1 MKIEIKRA
9 TVCGGVSVTPGEI
22 VDASGPDARTLI
34 ALGKAVPVAE
44 KAEKPGNRD
53 DDMKSKRNTRKR

>member
-9 TVCGGVSVTPGEI
+9 TVCGGVPVTPGEI

-53 DDMKSKRNTRKR
+53 DVQSKRNTRKR